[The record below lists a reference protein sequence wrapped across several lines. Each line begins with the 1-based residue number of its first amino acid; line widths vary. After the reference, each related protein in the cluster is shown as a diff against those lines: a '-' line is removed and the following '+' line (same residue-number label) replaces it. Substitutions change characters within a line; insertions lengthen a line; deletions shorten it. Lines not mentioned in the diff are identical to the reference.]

1 MLPWGM
7 KIGGEKHLVAIRDGL
22 VTTMPL
28 IIIGSIFVILSNVPW
43 EGFNLFVTS
52 ILAGMAQQIRLC
64 RTSDLWCDG
73 AVQFLCY
80 CV

>member
-43 EGFNLFVTS
+43 KALTYLLRVF
-52 ILAGMAQQIRLC
+52 LAGN
-64 RTSDLWCDG
+64 G
-73 AVQFLCY
+73 AAN
-80 CV
+80 